1 MLTRIKKKHHQ
12 SGILV
17 IPNNDSDNDNL
28 HSYIR
33 VIVRA
38 WNLLFQYIIILFFFY
53 TLINWA

>member
-38 WNLLFQYIIILFFFY
+38 WNLLLYYSSFIL
-53 TLINWA
+53 